1 MEEWVGIK
9 DSGGRG
15 RMLGLFE
22 MDIAGV
28 GVLGS
33 RKIERWVERRR
44 RGVLRCVV
52 RSSCVV
58 SRMYFT

>member
-15 RMLGLFE
+15 GMLGLFE

-33 RKIERWVERRR
+33 RKIE
-44 RGVLRCVV
+44 
-52 RSSCVV
+52 
-58 SRMYFT
+58 